1 VQRPPTVKD
10 YTTRHGV
17 QHVHR
22 FLTQALLWSNRGTGA
37 TSMSRLGL
45 TVLGVFV
52 ANPPVAPFN
61 PSAVTGIISSF
72 TDPAK
77 LLQREHKKSP
87 TQAVL
92 RWARGTP

>member
-1 VQRPPTVKD
+1 
-10 YTTRHGV
+10 V

-45 TVLGVFV
+45 TALGVFV
-52 ANPPVAPFN
+52 AKPTVGPFN
-61 PSAVTGIISSF
+61 PSSGTAIISSF

-77 LLQREHKKSP
+77 LLQREHKRAPRKLCSAG
-87 TQAVL
+87 QE
-92 RWARGTP
+92 ARPEAWGAINKRG